1 MIYEFLFSKN
11 KYQTYG
17 INFGYKMSIVKL
29 NQLAHRMIKNC
40 DRWKANWEKVLE
52 EITPEVQKQLK
63 IEIDNI
69 RRKLS
74 EEEFNIFIE
83 KVKQLKKEK
92 ENE

>member
-40 DRWKANWEKVLE
+40 DRWKKKKKKVLE